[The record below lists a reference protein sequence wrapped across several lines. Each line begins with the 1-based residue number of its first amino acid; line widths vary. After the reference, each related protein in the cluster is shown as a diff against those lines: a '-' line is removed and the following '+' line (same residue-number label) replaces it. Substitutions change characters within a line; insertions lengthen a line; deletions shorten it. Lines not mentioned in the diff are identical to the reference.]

1 MQLGALVEE
10 QTLAIHML
18 VSEISSLKE
27 TVSTMTCKIENHEAS
42 IHDLQK
48 KLGEYTEP
56 AVIPKF
62 TPPTLSALRIPG
74 VGRALTSASSTGGSA
89 RST

>member
-18 VSEISSLKE
+18 VNEISSLKE